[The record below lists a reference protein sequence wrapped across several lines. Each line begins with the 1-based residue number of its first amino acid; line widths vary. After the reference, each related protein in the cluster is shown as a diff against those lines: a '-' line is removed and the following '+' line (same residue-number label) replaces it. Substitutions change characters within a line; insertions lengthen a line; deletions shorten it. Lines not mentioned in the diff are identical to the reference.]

1 MGTSKELRME
11 WRKRQAV
18 KLPTMSL
25 PQPLRGII
33 PPLVTPLSGRD
44 TLDVAGLER
53 LIEHLLSG
61 GVHGLFILGTT
72 GEAPSLSY
80 RLRRELIERTCQLV
94 KGRVPV
100 LVGITDTAFV
110 ESVDLARYSADQ
122 GASAVV
128 TAPPYYF
135 PAAPPE
141 LMEYIQDLVEEMP
154 LPLFLYNMPGLTKV
168 SFEIDLVRRA
178 LDMPGICGVKD
189 SSCDMI
195 YFHRLIEVAHQR
207 PEWSILVGP
216 EELTAEAVLLG
227 GHGGINGGANLH
239 PSLYVKMYEAA
250 AAQDLQ
256 RTREL
261 HRQVMSLA
269 GSIYTVGRHKSAI
282 IKGIK
287 CALSLLGICDDQ
299 VAEPFH
305 RFNPPERELIRE
317 RLTALGLIH

>member
-1 MGTSKELRME
+1 
-11 WRKRQAV
+11 
-18 KLPTMSL
+18 MSL

-53 LIEHLLSG
+53 LVEHLITG

-94 KGRVPV
+94 KGRIPV

-110 ESVDLARYSADQ
+110 ESVNLARYSAEK
-122 GASAVV
+122 GVSAVV

-141 LMEYIQDLVEEMP
+141 LQQYIEDLVAEMP
-154 LPLFLYNMPGLTKV
+154 LPMFLYNMPGLTKV
-168 SFEIDLVRRA
+168 SFDIDLVRRA

-195 YFHRLIEVAHQR
+195 YFHRLIEVARQR

-250 AAQDLQ
+250 AAQDLPL
-256 RTREL
+256 TRQL
-261 HRQVMSLA
+261 HAEVMRLA

-287 CALSLLGICDDQ
+287 CGLSLLGICDDQ
-299 VAEPFH
+299 MAEPFQ
-305 RFNPPERELIRE
+305 RFREPEREMIRE
-317 RLTALGLIH
+317 RLSALGLIH

>member
-1 MGTSKELRME
+1 
-11 WRKRQAV
+11 
-18 KLPTMSL
+18 MSL

-53 LIEHLLSG
+53 LIEHLLTG

-80 RLRRELIERTCQLV
+80 RLRRELIERTCLLV

-110 ESVDLARYSADQ
+110 ESVNLAQFSAEK

-141 LMEYIQDLVEEMP
+141 LQQYIEDLVAEMP
-154 LPLFLYNMPGLTKV
+154 LPMFLYNMPGLTKV
-168 SFEIDLVRRA
+168 SFDIELVRRA

-195 YFHRLIEVAHQR
+195 YFHRLIEVARQR

-239 PSLYVKMYEAA
+239 PGLYVKMYEAA
-250 AAQDLQ
+250 AAQDLPL
-256 RTREL
+256 TRQL
-261 HRQVMSLA
+261 HAEVMRLA

-287 CALSLLGICDDQ
+287 CGLSLLGICDDQ
-299 VAEPFH
+299 MAEPFQ
-305 RFNPPERELIRE
+305 RFNAPEREMIRE
-317 RLTALGLIH
+317 RLAALGLIH

>member
-1 MGTSKELRME
+1 
-11 WRKRQAV
+11 
-18 KLPTMSL
+18 MSL

-33 PPLVTPLSGRD
+33 PPVVTPLSGRD
-44 TLDVAGLER
+44 TLDIAGLEKLVAH
-53 LIEHLLSG
+53 LISG

-80 RLRRELIERTCQLV
+80 RLRREMIERTCSIV
-94 KGRVPV
+94 GDRIPV

-110 ESVDLARYSADQ
+110 ESVSLAQFAAEK

-128 TAPPYYF
+128 TSAPYYF

-141 LMEYIQDLVEEMP
+141 LMEYVQHLVTEMP

-168 SFEIDLVRRA
+168 SFEIDLIRRA
-178 LDMPGICGVKD
+178 LDIPGIAGVKD

-195 YFHRLIEVAHQR
+195 YFHRLLEVARQR
-207 PEWSILVGP
+207 PDWSVLVGP

-239 PSLYVKMYEAA
+239 PRLYVQMYEAA
-250 AAQDLQ
+250 AAQDLS
-256 RTREL
+256 RTRQL
-261 HRQVMSLA
+261 HAEVMRLA

-287 CALSLLGICDDQ
+287 CGLAHLGICDDCM
-299 VAEPFH
+299 AEPFQ
-305 RFNPPERELIRE
+305 RFREPERTQIRE
-317 RLTALGLIH
+317 RLTALGLLT

>member
-1 MGTSKELRME
+1 MRGLG
-11 WRKRQAV
+11 QAA
-18 KLPTMSL
+18 KQPIMPLS
-25 PQPLRGII
+25 QPLRGII

-44 TLDVAGLER
+44 TLDIAGLEK
-53 LIEHLLSG
+53 LIEHLITG
-61 GVHGLFILGTT
+61 GVHGVFILGTT

-80 RLRRELIERTCQLV
+80 RLRRELIERTCALV
-94 KGRVPV
+94 KERVPV

-110 ESVDLARYSADQ
+110 ESVNLARYAEEK
-122 GASAVV
+122 GAAAVV

-141 LMEYIQDLVEEMP
+141 LQEYIQDLVAEMP
-154 LPLFLYNMPGLTKV
+154 LPMFLYNMPGLTKV
-168 SFEIDLVRRA
+168 SFDIELVRRA

-195 YFHRLIEVAHQR
+195 YFHRLIEVAKQR
-207 PEWSILVGP
+207 PDWSVLVGP

-250 AAQDLQ
+250 AAQDLPL
-256 RTREL
+256 TRQL
-261 HRQVMSLA
+261 HAEVMRLA

-287 CALSLLGICDDQ
+287 CGLSLLGICEDHM
-299 VAEPFH
+299 AEPFQ
-305 RFNPPERELIRE
+305 RFREAERGMIRE
-317 RLTALGLIH
+317 RLAALGLIH

>member
-1 MGTSKELRME
+1 MPDFR
-11 WRKRQAV
+11 
-18 KLPTMSL
+18 PTFMSL

-33 PPLVTPLSGRD
+33 PPVVTPLSGRD

-53 LIEHLLSG
+53 LVEHLLKG

-80 RLRRELIERTCQLV
+80 RLRRELIERTCALV
-94 KGRVPV
+94 AGRVPV

-110 ESVDLARYSADQ
+110 ESVNLARFSAEK
-122 GASAVV
+122 GVSAVV

-141 LMEYIQDLVEEMP
+141 LQEYIQDLVAEMP
-154 LPLFLYNMPGLTKV
+154 LPMFLYNMPGLTKV
-168 SFEIDLVRRA
+168 SFEIDLIRRA

-195 YFHRLIEVAHQR
+195 YFHRLIEVAKQR

-239 PSLYVKMYEAA
+239 PSLYVQMYEAA

-261 HRQVMSLA
+261 HAQVMRLA

-287 CALSLLGICDDQ
+287 CGLSLLGICDDQ
-299 VAEPFH
+299 MAEPFQ
-305 RFNPPERELIRE
+305 RFRQPERDLIRD
-317 RLTALGLIH
+317 RLQALGLLK